1 MAHLGSIRTVCNQ
14 SPQMKHARNASRRL
28 TANFDVGSFQWKKD
42 AKLMNDHIPGVWY
55 FFTPRLRICFG
66 QFDMGRASPY
76 LVYQYL
82 KVSHCRTLS
91 TLDHHI

>member
-55 FFTPRLRICFG
+55 FFTSRLRICFG
-66 QFDMGRASPY
+66 QFDMAGFG
-76 LVYQYL
+76 
-82 KVSHCRTLS
+82 VSEGEDVALFSLS
-91 TLDHHI
+91 IPKGFSL